1 MSFIAALNSR
11 SRLSASVLCLG
22 IIACLLVLSA
32 PAAFAAPQGRISAV
46 EVNGQKMSLVF
57 SATGLDA
64 GQSIDPASIV
74 VSQGSTT
81 LPSTAKPIGA
91 AGSQAP
97 TAVLVMDTSGSMA
110 GQRLVSAK
118 AAAQTFLTT
127 VPPSAKIGLVT
138 FGTTAGELIRPTTDR
153 QAVSK
158 AINELTA
165 EGSTALY
172 NGVTVATQAVGTSGP
187 RTIVIFSDG
196 ADTSSTTSLL
206 DTKVAVKRSG
216 AIVDAVS
223 LGTEPNQIAALQSL
237 AQSGRG
243 QVISTTDVNQLTS
256 AFSAAARDIG
266 NQVTIEA
273 QIPQEL
279 LGTAGN
285 INVVGNAGGVQISD
299 AVFTTIP
306 TAEVTAD
313 PNAAGP
319 TPVKQSTS
327 LFSGIWVIAL
337 AAILLF
343 GGIAFLLITVLNSA
357 SLPKRRQ
364 PNVARRLSI
373 YTLTGRGPSDRG
385 ARSDTSVS
393 ETAKDFANKV
403 MVSREFDSMMG
414 IRLERAGL
422 PLKSGEWLLIH
433 SGLTIGLA
441 ILLLLLSGG
450 KLLPAILG
458 VIIGVVAPF
467 LFLTFREDRRKAAF
481 QSQLPDTLQLMA
493 GSIASGLSLPQAIDT
508 LVTDSSPP
516 MSSEL
521 RRALAESRLGVQM
534 EKALEDVADRMQSVD
549 FSWVVM
555 AIRIQR
561 EVGGNLAEV
570 LTTVAAT
577 MRERER
583 LRRQVSTLSAEGR
596 LSAWILGALP
606 VVFTLFLLLTRPEY
620 LAPLFGTPL
629 GLALLIFA
637 GILLAVGIAWL
648 VKTVKVE
655 V

>member
-1 MSFIAALNSR
+1 MSFIAAMNSR
-11 SRLSASVLCLG
+11 SRFSASVLCLG
-22 IIACLLVLSA
+22 IVACLLFLSA
-32 PAAFAAPQGRISAV
+32 PAAFAAPQGRISSV

-57 SATGLDA
+57 SATGLAD
-64 GQSIDPASIV
+64 GQSIDPASIA

-81 LPSTAKPIGA
+81 LPSTAKPIGT

-97 TAVLVMDTSGSMA
+97 TAVLVMDTSGSMT

-118 AAAQTFLTT
+118 AAAQAFLTR

-138 FGTTAGELIRPTTDR
+138 FGTTARELIRPTTDR

-172 NGVTVATQAVGTSGP
+172 DGVTRATQAVGKSGP

-285 INVVGNAGGVQISD
+285 INVVGNAGDVQISD
-299 AVFTTIP
+299 AVYTTIP
-306 TAEVTAD
+306 TAEKTAN

-319 TPVKQSTS
+319 APVTQSTS
-327 LFSGIWVIAL
+327 LFSGIWVIGL

-364 PNVARRLSI
+364 QNVARRLSI
-373 YTLTGRGPSDRG
+373 YTRQGGP
-385 ARSDTSVS
+385 
-393 ETAKDFANKV
+393 
-403 MVSREFDSMMG
+403 
-414 IRLERAGL
+414 IRHE
-422 PLKSGEWLLIH
+422 
-433 SGLTIGLA
+433 
-441 ILLLLLSGG
+441 
-450 KLLPAILG
+450 
-458 VIIGVVAPF
+458 PF
-467 LFLTFREDRRKAAF
+467 
-481 QSQLPDTLQLMA
+481 
-493 GSIASGLSLPQAIDT
+493 
-508 LVTDSSPP
+508 
-516 MSSEL
+516 
-521 RRALAESRLGVQM
+521 
-534 EKALEDVADRMQSVD
+534 
-549 FSWVVM
+549 
-555 AIRIQR
+555 
-561 EVGGNLAEV
+561 
-570 LTTVAAT
+570 
-577 MRERER
+577 
-583 LRRQVSTLSAEGR
+583 
-596 LSAWILGALP
+596 
-606 VVFTLFLLLTRPEY
+606 
-620 LAPLFGTPL
+620 
-629 GLALLIFA
+629 
-637 GILLAVGIAWL
+637 
-648 VKTVKVE
+648 
-655 V
+655 